1 MRPLIS
7 IVVVA
12 YRVRE
17 ELLACLD
24 SIAAAAQE
32 LQRVA
37 PEHPAP
43 VTELIVVDNGELAE
57 LVRAHSPQANVLE
70 PHANL
75 GFAGG
80 VQLGIEAATG
90 TWIALV
96 NDDAT
101 LQPDALVRLLERGR
115 SGPRIGAVAPQIRF
129 ALDPG
134 TINSAGIAVDSLG
147 VATERLAGA
156 PVEKA
161 AEAGEVFGASGC
173 VALYRAEMLA
183 QIGGFDSEFFAYL
196 EDVDVAWRARAGG
209 WEAFYEPAAVAH
221 HRGSASTGEGSARK
235 YRLVGRNRVRLLAR
249 NATTRQLARN
259 AAGILFYDSAY
270 VLYVALT
277 DRTLAPLRGRL
288 AGLRGWRASRA
299 SNAVARREL
308 PLSSPLQGWR
318 RSLRQH
324 HAYERAGAPAGR
336 T

>member
-1 MRPLIS
+1 MRPRVS

-12 YRVRE
+12 YRLRE

-24 SIAAAAQE
+24 SIAAAVEE
-32 LQRVA
+32 LEREQDTA
-37 PEHPAP
+37 PS
-43 VTELIVVDNGELAE
+43 TELIVVDNGELAE
-57 LVRAHSPQANVLE
+57 LVRAHSPQARVLE

-90 TWIALV
+90 DWIALV

-115 SGPRIGAVAPQIRF
+115 SDPRIGAVAAQIRF
-129 ALDPG
+129 ELDPG
-134 TINSAGIAVDSLG
+134 TMNSAGIAVDSLG

-156 PVEKA
+156 PVEA
-161 AEAGEVFGASGC
+161 AGEACEVFGASGC

-183 QIGGFDSEFFAYL
+183 QIAGFDSEFFAYL
-196 EDVDVAWRARAGG
+196 EDVDVAWRARAAG

-259 AAGILFYDSAY
+259 LLGILLYDSAY
-270 VLYVALT
+270 IAYVALS

-299 SNAVARREL
+299 SNAAGRRAVA
-308 PLSSPLQGWR
+308 LSSPLHNAR
-318 RSLRQH
+318 RSLSQH
-324 HAYERAGAPAGR
+324 RAYERAGARPERA
-336 T
+336 

>member
-1 MRPLIS
+1 VRPLIS

-32 LQRVA
+32 LDREEDTA
-37 PEHPAP
+37 PS
-43 VTELIVVDNGELAE
+43 TELIVVDNGELAE
-57 LVRAHSPQANVLE
+57 LVRAHSPQARVLE
-70 PHANL
+70 PDANL

-90 TWIALV
+90 AWIAPV

-115 SGPRIGAVAPQIRF
+115 SDPRIGTVAPQIRF
-129 ALDPG
+129 ELDPG
-134 TINSAGIAVDSLG
+134 TINSAGIVLDSLG

-156 PVEKA
+156 PVEA
-161 AEAGEVFGASGC
+161 AGGAGEVFGASGC

-196 EDVDVAWRARAGG
+196 EDVDVAWRARAAG

-235 YRLVGRNRVRLLAR
+235 YWLVGRNRVRLLAR
-249 NATTRQLARN
+249 NATTRQLAGN
-259 AAGILFYDSAY
+259 LLGILLYDSAY
-270 VLYVALT
+270 IAYVALS

-288 AGLRGWRASRA
+288 AGLRRWRASRA
-299 SNAVARREL
+299 SNAAARRAVA
-308 PLSSPLQGWR
+308 LSSPLRSAR
-318 RSLRQH
+318 RSLSQH
-324 HAYERAGAPAGR
+324 RAYERAASPAGR
-336 T
+336 A